1 MCVRGELW
9 NLYVTRPWL
18 EPSVRRM
25 WSQSVTARCEG
36 LYYGRLW
43 RFDCLTVSRDTPA
56 TRNFLCDRCTPVI
69 TIICSLHIL
78 FWLMIS
84 VWQYSLCL
92 NCCELENA
100 AWCVIT
106 AICYGF
112 LNTRWKAVVTSFFSP
127 LSFLK
132 EEKRFGLW
140 DQREVCVCVCV
151 CVCARACVPR
161 SKSVTVIRFSKI
173 WYEQYQSGS
182 TPLLVISN
190 FWQSAV
196 TTHILLFKIHI
207 NFLSITTFPR
217 WFLSFRFYQIKF

>member
-1 MCVRGELW
+1 MTKQKKRWAIGKDACERKTVKPFC
-9 NLYVTRPWL
+9 NADVTWSERPPNVKP
-18 EPSVRRM
+18 ERYRSVWGALRR
-25 WSQSVTARCEG
+25 QTVTAW
-36 LYYGRLW
+36 LL
-43 RFDCLTVSRDTPA
+43 DCLTVSRATSA

-92 NCCELENA
+92 NCSELENA

-127 LSFLK
+127 LSFLE

-140 DQREVCVCVCV
+140 DQREECVCVYMS
-151 CVCARACVPR
+151 ACVR
-161 SKSVTVIRFSKI
+161 ALSLSTSETVIRFSKKFDM
-173 WYEQYQSGS
+173 G
-182 TPLLVISN
+182 N
-190 FWQSAV
+190 
-196 TTHILLFKIHI
+196 
-207 NFLSITTFPR
+207 
-217 WFLSFRFYQIKF
+217 IKLEANRYL

>member
-1 MCVRGELW
+1 M
-9 NLYVTRPWL
+9 RPWL
-18 EPSVRRM
+18 EPSIRRM
-25 WSQSVTARCEG
+25 WSQSFTARWEA

-43 RFDCLTVSRDTPA
+43 RFDCLTVSRATPA

-92 NCCELENA
+92 NCSELENA

-140 DQREVCVCVCV
+140 DQHEVCVCVCV
-151 CVCARACVPR
+151 CERERERERDRERESACARALSL
-161 SKSVTVIRFSKI
+161 SKSVRVIRFSKKYDMGNI
-173 WYEQYQSGS
+173 KLE
-182 TPLLVISN
+182 
-190 FWQSAV
+190 
-196 TTHILLFKIHI
+196 THHYL
-207 NFLSITTFPR
+207 
-217 WFLSFRFYQIKF
+217 